1 MEKRYICIV
10 LQAAERFY
18 LFDKEMKKNICVG
31 AMLVF
36 GALFGYIELPWGIYV
51 PAGEKADDFWCRST
65 REDNTIRITM
75 DASKKR
81 DRDTCHLIVK
91 GRNKVFE
98 GTNKTYRLIC
108 RQSASRPLGLAAP
121 EIRLM
126 DSGKET
132 FRFAGTEVAQV
143 GDMVVATYKFNEENK
158 VGVTWGPKVNKKFDG
173 DVVILSIG
181 FPCEKS
187 GDVWVEGFE
196 PLDGKDYVECSEC
209 VLTMKDGFD
218 SFTTPWNITGKAVL
232 TNNILKASWQ
242 RSPYYISYNA
252 FPGPKPFR
260 GPFSISVKSKGIFK
274 GDVTLKL
281 KHRDSNKYV
290 ERKVPWKEESVFEF
304 GLSSSEY
311 YQFENISFTPGFSK
325 TPLEVEILSITA
337 KTLESPASA
346 ARLDID
352 TSSPLHILTDL
363 EKIPCATLFNSSKQT
378 LDWAGH
384 IVAIN
389 YFGDTLRIPF
399 SGKVKSGETLRI
411 PIDVRKAL
419 PDGAVRARGIWR
431 VAARISS
438 GGFTDFKETRFA
450 VLNKNE
456 ITPRLEFGTF
466 RMGIN
471 YHFARFTQG
480 HKNLTLD
487 ALNACGAKLV
497 RSGGF
502 AADYCWKSPDQ
513 EPDFSGAGK
522 LMSMLKE
529 RGLSLNSS
537 IWPNPKWMAP
547 TNVQHSYKLWIR
559 TRTKPGMMGEYA
571 EKLARHFGSDIDYL
585 ETSNEADLWDTN
597 TITASE
603 YVDYQKEAYEG
614 IKRGCPLIKVLPSAF
629 AAADSSNAQVR
640 RKGYQETILKEAKGY
655 YDIHPVHMHS
665 PFSLFEGDVLS
676 KFFPMRRAL
685 GVDVPWYANETALTS
700 VNGAEDIVAKNVW
713 MKILFALA
721 HGSTDYIWYNLKGTG
736 WKPSD
741 PEQGYGLLTAD
752 YYPRSGYAA
761 FSSLAHIITGF
772 KFNSILCEKKG
783 RHFYS
788 LKGLRNGKSSFVLAG
803 WDLFTD
809 PEFPIRI
816 KTDAKEASVVDIM
829 GNFYSAQKTDG
840 GYVFPIGKNPSAI
853 LLEDATVFEV
863 DSADIDNVP
872 PPKINARKVK
882 AEIEGRMPD
891 FVLDEVWKVRE
902 LYAANPDTVERTW
915 KGAKDLS
922 AKIWIGRSCD
932 ELRFRFEVR
941 DDVHSQRSPAEKL
954 YMNDG
959 LQFIL
964 EAPGQSGNFEF
975 GLARTEDGKP
985 LTKTWIVPV
994 GFNAETVN
1002 RSLKL
1007 ITSRNADTTLYDACI
1022 PMSAIGFTEET
1033 VTNGFRFNAIIYDDD
1048 GMGNSRDGWIEIAPG
1063 IAMGKDYTSAPFV
1076 KIEDK
1081 QVKQDA
1087 AK

>member
-1 MEKRYICIV
+1 
-10 LQAAERFY
+10 
-18 LFDKEMKKNICVG
+18 MKKNICAG

-36 GALFGYIELPWGIYV
+36 GALFGYVQLPWGVYV
-51 PAGEKADDFWCRST
+51 PNGENPDEFWCRST
-65 REDNTIRITM
+65 RENNAIRITM
-75 DASKKR
+75 DALKKR
-81 DRDTCHLIVK
+81 DRDTCHLVVK
-91 GRNKVFE
+91 GKNKVFE

-108 RQSASRPLGLAAP
+108 RQSDSNPLGAAAP

-126 DSGKET
+126 DSEKET
-132 FRFAGTEVAQV
+132 FRFAGTDVAQA
-143 GDMVVATYKFNEENK
+143 GDMVVATYKFSEENK
-158 VGVTWGPKVNKKFDG
+158 IGVTWGPKVNNRFDG
-173 DVVILSIG
+173 NVMILSIG
-181 FPCEKS
+181 FPCKKS

-196 PLDGKDYVECSEC
+196 PLDVKQFVECSEC
-209 VLTMKDGFD
+209 VLGTRDEFD
-218 SFTTPWNITGKAVL
+218 SFTTPWNATGKAVL
-232 TNNILKASWQ
+232 TNNILKSSWQ
-242 RSPYYISYNA
+242 RSPYFISYNA

-260 GPFSISVKSKGIFK
+260 GPASICVKSKGIFK

-281 KHRDSNKYV
+281 KHRDLNKFV
-290 ERKVPWKEESVFEF
+290 TRTVPWKEESIFDF
-304 GLSSSEY
+304 DLPSSEY
-311 YQFENISFTPGFSK
+311 YQFENISFAPGFSK
-325 TPLEVEILSITA
+325 SPLEVEILSMTA
-337 KTLESPASA
+337 KTLESPAAA

-363 EKIPCATLFNSSKQT
+363 EKIPCAALFNSSKQT

-419 PDGAVRARGIWR
+419 PDGAVRTRGVWR
-431 VAARISS
+431 VAAKISS
-438 GGFTDFKETRFA
+438 SGFTDFKETRFA

-471 YHFARFTQG
+471 YHFARFTHG

-502 AADYCWKSPDQ
+502 AADYCWKNPAS
-513 EPDFSGAGK
+513 EPDFSGADK

-529 RGLSLNSS
+529 RGLSLNAS

-547 TNVQHSYKLWIR
+547 KNVQHSYKLWIR
-559 TRTKPGMMGEYA
+559 TRTVPGMMGQYA

-665 PFSLFEGDVLS
+665 PFSLFEGDILS

-788 LKGLRNGKSSFVLAG
+788 LKGLRNGKRSFVLAG
-803 WDLFTD
+803 WDLFTS

-816 KTDAKEASVVDIM
+816 VSDAKSATIVDIM
-829 GNFYSAQKTDG
+829 GNFTAGRKTG
-840 GYVFPIGKNPSAI
+840 AAYVFPIGKNPSAM
-853 LLEDATVFEV
+853 LLEDATMFEV
-863 DSADIDNVP
+863 NSEDVAYVP
-872 PPKINARKVK
+872 LPKTNARMVRAKVD
-882 AEIEGRMPD
+882 GRMPD
-891 FVLDEVWKVRE
+891 FVLDRVWNVRQ

-915 KGAKDLS
+915 KGPNDLS
-922 AKIWIGRSCD
+922 TRIWIGREGDS
-932 ELRFRFEVR
+932 LRFKFEVT
-941 DDVHSQRSPAEKL
+941 DDIHCQKAPAEKL

-964 EAPGQSGNFEF
+964 EAPGQSDNFEF
-975 GLARTEDGKP
+975 GLARTEEGLP

-994 GFNAETVN
+994 GFNAEKVN
-1002 RSLKL
+1002 ESIKL
-1007 ITSRNADTTLYDACI
+1007 FTSRNGNVTLYDAAVPI
-1022 PMSAIGFTEET
+1022 SIIGFTEET
-1033 VTNGFRFNAIIYDDD
+1033 ITNGFRFNAIVYDDD
-1048 GMGNSRDGWIEIAPG
+1048 AMGDSRDNWIEIVPG
-1063 IAMGKDYTSAPFV
+1063 IAIGKDYSSAPFV
-1076 KIEDK
+1076 KIEGR
-1081 QVKQDA
+1081 
-1087 AK
+1087 